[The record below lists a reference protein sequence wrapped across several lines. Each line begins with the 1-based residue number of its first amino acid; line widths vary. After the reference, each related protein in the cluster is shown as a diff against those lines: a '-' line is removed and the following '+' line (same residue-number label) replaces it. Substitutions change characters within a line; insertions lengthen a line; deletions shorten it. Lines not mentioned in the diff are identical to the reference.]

1 MKNQHSLIALAVL
14 VSLGISTLSAL
25 AEEKTTPTKEVAN
38 YRSTVTSAIDAHMQL
53 IKDIVEGKV
62 PFWNQLADN
71 AVAIVG
77 MSRSLLE
84 IFPDKLSKADL
95 AGAEPASAFKKAA
108 MRFNAEAA
116 WLVQTIP
123 YGNRDAVIAQY
134 KKLSE
139 AYDALKSEIAAQPTT
154 STEKTTEQEKAKP
167 EKAPE
172 PEKVPEKVA
181 PK

>member
-1 MKNQHSLIALAVL
+1 
-14 VSLGISTLSAL
+14 
-25 AEEKTTPTKEVAN
+25 
-38 YRSTVTSAIDAHMQL
+38 
-53 IKDIVEGKV
+53 
-62 PFWNQLADN
+62 
-71 AVAIVG
+71 

-95 AGAEPASAFKKAA
+95 AGAEPVSAFKNAA

-116 WLVQTIP
+116 WLIQTIP

-139 AYDALKSEIAAQPTT
+139 AYNTLKSEIAAQPTS
-154 STEKTTEQEKAKP
+154 STEKTTEPEKAKP

-172 PEKVPEKVA
+172 TEKEPGK
-181 PK
+181 